1 MKIAFNNLI
10 SLIATTFI
18 YLMGGFDIALQCLL
32 IIIVLDYI
40 TGVLSAIY
48 NKKLNSKIGIK
59 GIVKKVGYLC
69 LVALSVIID
78 KITGQTGIIRS
89 IVIYFLVSNDGIS
102 IIENLVQM
110 NVKVPKKIKESLEQI
125 RKENK

>member
-40 TGVLSAIY
+40 TGVLAAIY

-69 LVALSVIID
+69 LVALAVIVD

-102 IIENLVQM
+102 IIENLVEM
-110 NVKVPKKIKESLEQI
+110 NIKVPKKVKDSLEQI

>member
-32 IIIVLDYI
+32 IIIFLDYI
-40 TGVLSAIY
+40 TGILSAIY
-48 NKKLNSKIGIK
+48 NKRLNSKIGIK

>member
-32 IIIVLDYI
+32 IIIILDYI

-48 NKKLNSKIGIK
+48 NKRLNSKIGIK

>member
-32 IIIVLDYI
+32 IIIILDYI
-40 TGVLSAIY
+40 TGVLAAIY

-69 LVALSVIID
+69 LVALAVIVD

-102 IIENLVQM
+102 IIENLVEM
-110 NVKVPKKIKESLEQI
+110 NIKVPKKVKDSLEQI

>member
-32 IIIVLDYI
+32 IIIILDYI
-40 TGVLSAIY
+40 TGVLAAIY

-69 LVALSVIID
+69 LVALCVIVD

-102 IIENLVQM
+102 IIENLVEM
-110 NVKVPKKIKESLEQI
+110 NIKVPKKVKDSLEQI